1 MLQSRT
7 WLDVGR
13 CHARM
18 VGLFMSRTA
27 RDGCDLAGILW
38 RISKKKNLSRDCV
51 RGIFYKEVVDED

>member
-1 MLQSRT
+1 MSLSAALKTILIATSLMLQSRT

-27 RDGCDLAGILW
+27 RDGCDLAGIL
-38 RISKKKNLSRDCV
+38 
-51 RGIFYKEVVDED
+51 